1 MTLKLYFYDY
11 LNCYNLLPMK
21 FYRHKK
27 SIDSIESLFDLY
39 FDTDGYRSNDVLLF
53 LVDLVNFFRPN
64 NPKSDAVVSI
74 ETLLQFLHN
83 NPQHKTAL
91 KNYLTDILR
100 HRKFSRMLSDT
111 GILRDSDF
119 TYEVKKR
126 LFAKI
131 LPFQPEKDTLEFV
144 LNQVFFKSSDPIWI
158 ARIPFEELQ
167 KLFDILALNT
177 IYGTAEELSVL
188 SEVLNAMGLIS
199 QRMSGRAME
208 TDVIK
213 MVPEYDDLESPF
225 VAFENELNF
234 ILAKIRNGENHF
246 IASEDLNYKQL
257 MLLHKQCEDY
267 VDKAFGNSSK
277 FGISLKVNQSLLR
290 IRQQLHRMKVLISTL
305 VVNKILD
312 KKTNSILLLLRLI
325 KYNCQKNNVRQL
337 INESTQLISYEIT
350 QHTARTGEHY
360 ITESRSE
367 YFSMLK
373 AAVGGGFIVGILC
386 ILKLLL
392 SKMETSG
399 FGHAFYY
406 SLNYSLGFIA
416 IYLMGYT
423 LATKQPAMTAATLT
437 KALESGMKKQ
447 SKNENK
453 HSSFAHLFARLF
465 RSQFIAFVGNVFM
478 AFPISMLGIWLI
490 DYFFDYNI
498 AFEKSSKLLFDLSP
512 IHSAAL
518 FHAAIAGVFLFLS
531 GIISGNVSNRNKHN
545 QVYYRIKEHPVLKQN
560 LGIVRTNAI
569 AKWFENHWPGVV
581 SNGWFGVFLGSTA
594 SLGIFLGLNID
605 IRHITFAS
613 GNFALGLYGANFFVD
628 LSTMIWGIIGIGLI
642 GFVNFM
648 VSFSLSLGL
657 AFRSRN
663 IPLSELRFLFSST
676 WAYFKS
682 RPTAF
687 FLPVKDK

>member
-1 MTLKLYFYDY
+1 MKLYRNKTPITTLTD
-11 LNCYNLLPMK
+11 
-21 FYRHKK
+21 
-27 SIDSIESLFDLY
+27 LFRLY
-39 FDTDGYRSNDVLLF
+39 FDQNGYQSNDRLLF
-53 LVDLVNFFRPN
+53 LVDLVRFFRPDY
-64 NPKSDAVVSI
+64 PKNENVVSI
-74 ETLLQFLHN
+74 KPLLEYLETNPDMAAQFKLYLGE
-83 NPQHKTAL
+83 AL
-91 KNYLTDILR
+91 SQ
-100 HRKFSRMLSDT
+100 RKFGRMLSDT

-126 LFAKI
+126 IFAKI

-167 KLFDILALNT
+167 QLFDCIAVES
-177 IYGTAEELSVL
+177 IYESVAEQSVL
-188 SEVLNAMGLIS
+188 AEVMNAMGLIS

-225 VAFENELNF
+225 VAFENELNS
-234 ILAKIRNGENHF
+234 ILSKIRKSEPHY
-246 IASEDLNYKQL
+246 IVSEDLNYKQL
-257 MLLHKQCEDY
+257 IILHKQCEEY
-267 VDKAFGNSSK
+267 VDKALGNSSK

-305 VVNKILD
+305 VVNKPSD
-312 KKTNSILLLLRLI
+312 QKNNSILLLLRLI

-350 QHTARTGEHY
+350 QHTAKTGEHY

-367 YFSMLK
+367 YFSMFK

-386 ILKLLL
+386 IIKILF
-392 SKMETSG
+392 SKIETSA

-447 SKNENK
+447 SNSENK
-453 HSSFAHLFARLF
+453 HGSFAQLFARLF

-478 AFPISMLGIWLI
+478 AFPVAMLGIWLI
-490 DYFFDYNI
+490 DYAFDYNI
-498 AFEKSSKLLFDLSP
+498 AFEKSSKLLYDLSP
-512 IHSAAL
+512 VHSAAL
-518 FHAAIAGVFLFLS
+518 FHAAIAGLFLFLS

-545 QVYYRIKEHPVLKQN
+545 QVYFRIKEHPVLKQN
-560 LGIVRTNAI
+560 LGIVKTNAI

-594 SLGIFLGLNID
+594 SLGIFLGLNLD
-605 IRHITFAS
+605 IRHITFAA
-613 GNFALGLYGANFFVD
+613 GNFALGLYGADFFVD
-628 LSTMIWGIIGIGLI
+628 WPTIIWGIIGIGLI
-642 GFVNFM
+642 GFVNFI

-663 IPLSELRFLFSST
+663 IPLSELKLLFSAT
-676 WAYFKS
+676 WAYFKT
-682 RPTAF
+682 RPMAF
-687 FLPVKDK
+687 FFPVKDK

>member
-1 MTLKLYFYDY
+1 MKL
-11 LNCYNLLPMK
+11 
-21 FYRHKK
+21 YRHKTPIT
-27 SIDSIESLFDLY
+27 SIADLFRRY
-39 FDTDGYRSNDVLLF
+39 FNSNGYQSNDRLLF
-53 LVDLVNFFRPN
+53 LVDLVQFFRPD
-64 NPKSDAVVSI
+64 NPKKESVVSI
-74 ETLLQFLHN
+74 KSLLDYLEA
-83 NPQHKTAL
+83 NPDMIAQLQLYLAEAL
-91 KNYLTDILR
+91 SQ
-100 HRKFSRMLSDT
+100 RKFGRMLSDT

-119 TYEVKKR
+119 SYEVKKR

-167 KLFDILALNT
+167 QLFDIIAVET
-177 IYGTAEELSVL
+177 IYESVAEQSVL
-188 SEVLNAMGLIS
+188 SEVMNAMGLIS

-225 VAFENELNF
+225 VAFENELNS
-234 ILAKIRNGENHF
+234 ILATIRNGELHY
-246 IASEDLNYKQL
+246 IVSDDLHYKQL
-257 MLLHKQCEDY
+257 IILHKQCEEY

-290 IRQQLHRMKVLISTL
+290 IRQQLHRIKVLISTL
-305 VVNKILD
+305 VVNKPSD
-312 KKTNSILLLLRLI
+312 QKNNSILLLLRLI

-350 QHTARTGEHY
+350 QHTAKTGEHY

-367 YFSMLK
+367 YFSMFK

-386 ILKLLL
+386 IIKILF
-392 SKMETSG
+392 SKIETSA

-447 SKNENK
+447 SNSENK
-453 HSSFAHLFARLF
+453 HGSFAQLFARLF
-465 RSQFIAFVGNVFM
+465 RSQFIAFVGNIFI
-478 AFPISMLGIWLI
+478 AFPVAMLGIWLI
-490 DYFFDYNI
+490 DYVFDYNI
-498 AFEKSSKLLFDLSP
+498 AFEKSSKLLYDLSP
-512 IHSAAL
+512 VHSAAL

-545 QVYYRIKEHPVLKQN
+545 QVYFRIKEHPVLKQN
-560 LGIVRTNAI
+560 LGIVKTNAI

-594 SLGIFLGLNID
+594 SLGIFLGLNLD
-605 IRHITFAS
+605 IRHITFAA

-628 LSTMIWGIIGIGLI
+628 WTTIVWGIIGVGLI
-642 GFVNFM
+642 GFVNFI

-663 IPLSELRFLFSST
+663 IPLSELKLLFSAT
-676 WAYFKS
+676 WAYFKT
-682 RPTAF
+682 RPIAF
-687 FLPVKDK
+687 FFPVKDK

>member
-1 MTLKLYFYDY
+1 MKL
-11 LNCYNLLPMK
+11 
-21 FYRHKK
+21 YRHKTP
-27 SIDSIESLFDLY
+27 ITSLAELFRRY
-39 FDTDGYRSNDVLLF
+39 FDSNGYQSNDRLLF
-53 LVDLVNFFRPN
+53 LVDLVQFFRPN
-64 NPKSDAVVSI
+64 DPKKESVVSI
-74 ETLLQFLHN
+74 KSLLDYLEA
-83 NPQHKTAL
+83 NPDMVVQLQLYLAEAL
-91 KNYLTDILR
+91 SK
-100 HRKFSRMLSDT
+100 RKFGRMLSDT

-119 TYEVKKR
+119 SYEVKKR

-167 KLFDILALNT
+167 QLFDIIAVET
-177 IYGTAEELSVL
+177 IYESVAEQSVL
-188 SEVLNAMGLIS
+188 SEVMNAMGLIS

-225 VAFENELNF
+225 VAFENELNS
-234 ILAKIRNGENHF
+234 ILAKIRNTEPHY
-246 IASEDLNYKQL
+246 IVSEDLNYKQL
-257 MLLHKQCEDY
+257 IILHKQCEEY

-305 VVNKILD
+305 VVNKPSD
-312 KKTNSILLLLRLI
+312 KKNNSILLLLRLI

-350 QHTARTGEHY
+350 QHTAKTGEHY

-367 YFSMLK
+367 YFSMFK

-386 ILKLLL
+386 IIKILF
-392 SKMETSG
+392 SKIETSA

-406 SLNYSLGFIA
+406 SLNYSLGFIT

-447 SKNENK
+447 SNSENK
-453 HSSFAHLFARLF
+453 HGSFAQLFARLF

-478 AFPISMLGIWLI
+478 AFPVAMLGIWLI
-490 DYFFDYNI
+490 DYFLDYNI
-498 AFEKSSKLLFDLSP
+498 AFEKSSKLLYDLSP
-512 IHSAAL
+512 VHSAAL

-531 GIISGNVSNRNKHN
+531 GIISGNVSNKNKHN
-545 QVYYRIKEHPVLKQN
+545 QVYFRIKEHPVLKQN

-594 SLGIFLGLNID
+594 SLGIFLGLNLD
-605 IRHITFAS
+605 IRHITFAA
-613 GNFALGLYGANFFVD
+613 GNFALGLYGADFFVD
-628 LSTMIWGIIGIGLI
+628 WSTIIWGIIGIGLI
-642 GFVNFM
+642 GFVNFI

-663 IPLSELRFLFSST
+663 IPLSELKLLFSAT
-676 WAYFKS
+676 WAYFKK
-682 RPTAF
+682 RPTSF
-687 FLPVKDK
+687 FFPVKDK

>member
-1 MTLKLYFYDY
+1 
-11 LNCYNLLPMK
+11 MK

-27 SIDSIESLFDLY
+27 NINSIESLFDLY
-39 FDTDGYRSNDVLLF
+39 FDNDGYLSNDILLF
-53 LVDLVNFFRPN
+53 LVDLTNFFRPN
-64 NPKSDAVVSI
+64 NPKAESIVSI
-74 ETLLQFLHN
+74 ESLLQFLQN
-83 NPQHKTAL
+83 NPQKNKLL
-91 KNYLTDILR
+91 KDHLADLLQQ
-100 HRKFSRMLSDT
+100 RKFSRMLSDA

-119 TYEVKKR
+119 IYEVRQR

-158 ARIPFEELQ
+158 SRIPFEELQ
-167 KLFDILALNT
+167 KLYEIIGFEDIYNSIQEKT
-177 IYGTAEELSVL
+177 IL
-188 SEVLNAMGLIS
+188 SEVMNAMGLIS

-208 TDVIK
+208 NDVIK
-213 MVPEYDDLESPF
+213 MVPEYDDLVSPF

-234 ILAKIRNGENHF
+234 IQNRIRQGELHF
-246 IASEDLNYKQL
+246 ISSEDINYKQL
-257 MLLHKQCEDY
+257 MILHKQCEEY
-267 VDKAFGNSSK
+267 VDKAFANSSK

-290 IRQQLHRMKVLISTL
+290 IRQQLHRIKVLISNL
-305 VVNKILD
+305 VVNKNID
-312 KKTNSILLLLRLI
+312 KKNNSIHLALRLI
-325 KYNCQKNNVRQL
+325 KYNCHKNNVRQL

-360 ITESRSE
+360 ITESKSE

-373 AAVGGGFIVGILC
+373 AAIGGGFIVGLLC
-386 ILKLLL
+386 IFKLLL
-392 SKMETSG
+392 SKMESSG

-423 LATKQPAMTAATLT
+423 LATKQPAMTAATLI
-437 KALESGMKKQ
+437 KALESGMKKNA
-447 SKNENK
+447 KNENK
-453 HSSFAHLFARLF
+453 HSSFAQLFARLF
-465 RSQFIAFVGNVFM
+465 RSQFIAFVGNIFM
-478 AFPISMLGIWLI
+478 AFPVALLGIWLI
-490 DYFFDYNI
+490 DYCFDYNI
-498 AFEKSSKLLFDLSP
+498 AFEKSAKLLNDLSP
-512 IHSAAL
+512 ITSAAL

-531 GIISGNVSNRNKHN
+531 GIISGNISNRNKHN
-545 QVYYRIKEHPVLKQN
+545 QFYFRIKEHPVLKQN

-569 AKWFENHWPGVV
+569 AKWFENNWPGVV

-594 SLGIFLGLNID
+594 SIGVFLGLNLD

-628 LSTMIWGIIGIGLI
+628 LPTIIWGIIGIGLI
-642 GFVNFM
+642 GFVNFI

-663 IPLSELRFLFSST
+663 IPLLELRFLFSAT
-676 WAYFKS
+676 WAYFKK
-682 RPTAF
+682 RPVAF
-687 FLPVKDK
+687 FFPVKDK

>member
-1 MTLKLYFYDY
+1 MKL
-11 LNCYNLLPMK
+11 
-21 FYRHKK
+21 YRHKT
-27 SIDSIESLFDLY
+27 SINSVESLFDLY
-39 FDTDGYRSNDVLLF
+39 FDKANYQSDDRLLF
-53 LVDLVNFFRPN
+53 LVDLVHFFRPKL
-64 NPKSDAVVSI
+64 PKSDNAVSI
-74 ETLLQFLHN
+74 QPLLLFLEHN
-83 NPQHKTAL
+83 PEKKELL
-91 KNYLTDILR
+91 KNYLIDLLGQ
-100 HRKFSRMLSDT
+100 RKFSRMLSDT

-119 TYEVKKR
+119 KYEVKKR

-131 LPFQPEKDTLEFV
+131 LPFQAEKDTLEFV
-144 LNQVFFKSSDPIWI
+144 LNQVFFKSSDPVWI
-158 ARIPFEELQ
+158 AGIPFEELQ
-167 KLFDILALNT
+167 NLFDFIGLQT
-177 IYGTAEELSVL
+177 IYESVAEQSVL
-188 SEVLNAMGLIS
+188 SEVMNAMGLIS

-225 VAFENELNF
+225 VAFENELH
-234 ILAKIRNGENHF
+234 LVLTKIKTGDNHF
-246 IASEDLNYKQL
+246 IVSEDLNYKQL
-257 MLLHKQCEDY
+257 IILHKQCEDY

-305 VVNKILD
+305 VVNKPSD

-350 QHTARTGEHY
+350 QHTAKTGEHY
-360 ITESRSE
+360 ITENRTE
-367 YFSMLK
+367 YFAMLK
-373 AAVGGGFIVGILC
+373 AAIGGGFIVGILC
-386 ILKLLL
+386 IIKLLL
-392 SKMETSG
+392 SKIEASG
-399 FGHAFYY
+399 FGYAFYY

-423 LATKQPAMTAATLT
+423 LATKQPAMTAATLI
-437 KALESGMKKQ
+437 KALERGMKKQ
-447 SKNENK
+447 SKTEDK
-453 HSSFAHLFARLF
+453 HSSFARLFARLF

-478 AFPISMLGIWLI
+478 AFPVSMLGIWLI

-531 GIISGNVSNRNKHN
+531 GIISGNVSNKNKHN
-545 QVYYRIKEHPVLKQN
+545 QVYFRIKEHPVLKQN
-560 LGIVRTNAI
+560 FGIDRTNRI

-594 SLGIFLGLNID
+594 SLGIFLGLNLD

-628 LSTMIWGIIGIGLI
+628 LSTIIWGIIGIGLI
-642 GFVNFM
+642 GFVNFI

-663 IPLSELRFLFSST
+663 IPLSELQLLLLST
-676 WAYFKS
+676 WVYFKS
-682 RPTAF
+682 RPSAF
-687 FLPVKDK
+687 FFPVKDK

>member
-1 MTLKLYFYDY
+1 MKLYRNKTPITTLTD
-11 LNCYNLLPMK
+11 
-21 FYRHKK
+21 
-27 SIDSIESLFDLY
+27 LFRLY
-39 FDTDGYRSNDVLLF
+39 FDQNGYQSNDRLLF
-53 LVDLVNFFRPN
+53 LVDLVRFFRPDY
-64 NPKSDAVVSI
+64 PKNEKVVSI
-74 ETLLQFLHN
+74 KPLLEYLETNPNMTAQFKLYLGE
-83 NPQHKTAL
+83 AL
-91 KNYLTDILR
+91 SQ
-100 HRKFSRMLSDT
+100 RKFGRMLSDT

-126 LFAKI
+126 IFAKI

-167 KLFDILALNT
+167 QLFDIIATET
-177 IYGTAEELSVL
+177 IYESVAEQSVL
-188 SEVLNAMGLIS
+188 AEVMNAMGLIS

-225 VAFENELNF
+225 VAFENELNS
-234 ILAKIRNGENHF
+234 ILSKIRKSEPHY
-246 IASEDLNYKQL
+246 IVSEDLNYKQL
-257 MLLHKQCEDY
+257 IILHKQCEEY

-305 VVNKILD
+305 VVNKPSD
-312 KKTNSILLLLRLI
+312 KKNNSILLLLRLI

-350 QHTARTGEHY
+350 QHTAKTGEHY

-367 YFSMLK
+367 YFSMFK

-386 ILKLLL
+386 ILKILF
-392 SKMETSG
+392 SKIETSA

-447 SKNENK
+447 NNSENK
-453 HSSFAHLFARLF
+453 HGSFAQLFARLF

-478 AFPISMLGIWLI
+478 AFPVAMLGIWLI
-490 DYFFDYNI
+490 DYLLDYNI
-498 AFEKSSKLLFDLSP
+498 AFEKSSKLLYDLSP
-512 IHSAAL
+512 VHSAAL

-545 QVYYRIKEHPVLKQN
+545 QVYFRIKEHPVLKQN

-594 SLGIFLGLNID
+594 SLGIFLGLNLD
-605 IRHITFAS
+605 IRHITFAA
-613 GNFALGLYGANFFVD
+613 GNFALGLYGADFFVD
-628 LSTMIWGIIGIGLI
+628 WPTIIWGIIGIGLI
-642 GFVNFM
+642 GFVNFI

-663 IPLSELRFLFSST
+663 IPLSELKLLFSAT
-676 WAYFKS
+676 WAYFKT

-687 FLPVKDK
+687 FFPVKDK

>member
-1 MTLKLYFYDY
+1 
-11 LNCYNLLPMK
+11 MK

-27 SIDSIESLFDLY
+27 SINSIESLFDLY
-39 FDTDGYRSNDVLLF
+39 FDSNGYLSNDTLLF

-64 NPKSDAVVSI
+64 NPKAENIVSI
-74 ETLLQFLHN
+74 ESLLQFLQN
-83 NPQHKTAL
+83 NPEKKKLL
-91 KNYLTDILR
+91 KDYFAELLQQ
-100 HRKFSRMLSDT
+100 RKFSRMLSDA

-119 TYEVKKR
+119 IYEVRQR

-158 ARIPFEELQ
+158 SRIPFEELQ
-167 KLFDILALNT
+167 NLYDVIGFEDIYNNIQEKT
-177 IYGTAEELSVL
+177 IL
-188 SEVLNAMGLIS
+188 SEVMNAMGLIS

-208 TDVIK
+208 NDVIK
-213 MVPEYDDLESPF
+213 MVPEYDDLLSPF
-225 VAFENELNF
+225 VAFENEFNLIQNR
-234 ILAKIRNGENHF
+234 IRHGELHF
-246 IASEDLNYKQL
+246 ITTEDINYKQL
-257 MLLHKQCEDY
+257 MILHKQCEEY
-267 VDKAFGNSSK
+267 VDKAFANSSK

-290 IRQQLHRMKVLISTL
+290 IRQQLHRIKVLISTL
-305 VVNKILD
+305 VVNKEID
-312 KKTNSILLLLRLI
+312 KKNNSIHLALRLI
-325 KYNCQKNNVRQL
+325 KYNCYKNNVRQL

-360 ITESRSE
+360 ITESKSE

-373 AAVGGGFIVGILC
+373 AAIGGGFIVGLLC
-386 ILKLLL
+386 IFKLLL

-406 SLNYSLGFIA
+406 SLNYSFGFIA
-416 IYLMGYT
+416 IYLLGYT
-423 LATKQPAMTAATLT
+423 LATKQPAMTAATLI
-437 KALESGMKKQ
+437 KALESGMKKNT
-447 SKNENK
+447 KNEDK
-453 HSSFAHLFARLF
+453 HLSFAQLFARLF

-478 AFPISMLGIWLI
+478 AFPVAMIGIWLI
-490 DYFFDYNI
+490 DIVFNYNI
-498 AFEKSSKLLFDLSP
+498 AFEKSSKLLNDLSP
-512 IHSAAL
+512 VTSAAI

-531 GIISGNVSNRNKHN
+531 GIISGNISNRNKHN
-545 QVYYRIKEHPVLKQN
+545 QFYFRIKEHPLLKQN

-569 AKWFENHWPGVV
+569 AKWFENNWPGVV

-594 SLGIFLGLNID
+594 SIGIFLGLNLD

-628 LSTMIWGIIGIGLI
+628 LPTIIWGIVGIGLI
-642 GFVNFM
+642 GYVNFI

-663 IPLSELRFLFSST
+663 IPLMELRFLLSAT
-676 WAYFKS
+676 WAYFKK
-682 RPTAF
+682 RPVAF
-687 FLPVKDK
+687 FFPVKDK